1 MSYLLSLFTDQKSLV
16 FVTILGCVIA
26 GGSWVTKW
34 ILYPIQVH
42 MDYIETDIVN
52 IRQNIDSIQKLAIS
66 NERKIDVIQAQ
77 NTGISNLLNRIQNQ
91 LQQDAK
97 SNQ

>member
-34 ILYPIQVH
+34 ILAPIEMHVS
-42 MDYIETDIVN
+42 YIETDMLS
-52 IRQNIDSIQKLAIS
+52 IRQDVASIQKLAVS
-66 NERKIDVIQAQ
+66 HERKIDVIQAQ
-77 NTGISNLLNRIQNQ
+77 ITNIYNLVNRIQNQ
-91 LQQDAK
+91 LQQSAQSK
-97 SNQ
+97 Q

>member
-26 GGSWVTKW
+26 GGSWVTRW
-34 ILYPIQVH
+34 ILAPIEMHVS
-42 MDYIETDIVN
+42 YIETDVLS
-52 IRQNIDSIQKLAIS
+52 IRQDIASIQKLALA
-66 NERKIDVIQAQ
+66 NERKIDVTQAQ
-77 NTGISNLLNRIQNQ
+77 NTAIYNLVNRIQDH
-91 LQQDAK
+91 LLQDAK